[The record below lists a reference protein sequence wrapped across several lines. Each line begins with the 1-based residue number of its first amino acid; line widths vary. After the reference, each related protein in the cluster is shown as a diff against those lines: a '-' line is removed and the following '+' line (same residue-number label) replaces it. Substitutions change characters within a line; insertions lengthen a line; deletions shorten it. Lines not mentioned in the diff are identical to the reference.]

1 MRIAAVDLITNTC
14 FPVLAA
20 DELGLFKAEGL
31 DVEIE
36 LIPALQST
44 RALRSGVVDLMAAG
58 SIYDIL
64 TEFPEWSGAKIVVA
78 LSQGTPW
85 LLVVRSSLTAE
96 RGDISAVKG
105 LRITAAEGPDQAF
118 KQMLIRAGIDPARD
132 LDIVELTGA
141 RARDVSFGVFAAQAL
156 ADGKV
161 DGFWANA
168 MGAETAVSRGVGKV
182 LIDVRRASARPRS
195 RSAARRRGYR
205 PARPIASPTAAHPHE
220 GAE

>member
-64 TEFPEWSGAKIVVA
+64 TEFPEWSGAKVVVA

-85 LLVVRSSLTAE
+85 LLVVRSNLTAE

-156 ADGKV
+156 ADGKGRRILGQRHGRR
-161 DGFWANA
+161 DRR
-168 MGAETAVSRGVGKV
+168 EPRGRKSPH
-182 LIDVRRASARPRS
+182 RCT
-195 RSAARRRGYR
+195 ARRRSGR
-205 PARPIASPTAAHPHE
+205 RSPFHVRRD
-220 GAE
+220 GDD